1 MTVSPLHTLH
11 QGPVL
16 AALVRTALAA
26 LNPGRSS
33 AILTSPPTTPGP
45 EHHETVAPRPARLVH
60 DYLRHVGGD
69 PAWYRGQLPFHLY
82 PQWGFPILSRTLAGL
97 PSRDLI
103 RVLNGGCGVTING
116 GLPAR
121 EPLQLRARL
130 ERYLELRGAA
140 LSRLDD
146 AGRSILITTRFA
158 QTYQAHLL
166 RAPLGARQQVTFGRE
181 PVSNLSFAPG
191 EREVLLYMADS
202 GGNEQYQ
209 IVRLDLRGGGR
220 TTLLTD
226 GKSRQGGY
234 LWSHDGQRIAYTSN
248 ARNGRDMD
256 IYLGDGRSAASG
268 ALLLERAG
276 HWELLDW
283 SRDGKL
289 LLIAEYIS
297 INESRLY
304 VVHVASK
311 QVTRLHPPAPAAS
324 HRAARFDA
332 SGRRVYATTD
342 REGEFV
348 ELYEVALPGAPA
360 GAAVKAA
367 GAPAEAAGSRPPAW
381 RPLTRAIRW
390 PSWDQR

>member
-130 ERYLELRGAA
+130 ERVDASSDRRVILYQSLVTGTATHPDA
-140 LSRLDD
+140 LVVEQR
-146 AGRSILITTRFA
+146 III
-158 QTYQAHLL
+158 
-166 RAPLGARQQVTFGRE
+166 PLPPPPGARRDLHAPRKERPRVPQRVREIGRFVVRAGSGLE
-181 PVSNLSFAPG
+181 FA
-191 EREVLLYMADS
+191 VLTGDFNPLHW
-202 GGNEQYQ
+202 
-209 IVRLDLRGGGR
+209 LP
-220 TTLLTD
+220 
-226 GKSRQGGY
+226 
-234 LWSHDGQRIAYTSN
+234 AY
-248 ARNGRDMD
+248 AR
-256 IYLGDGRSAASG
+256 ASG
-268 ALLLERAG
+268 HGRPISHGFSTLARAV
-276 HWELLDW
+276 ELLNRNLWAGQVSQLHGIDVRF
-283 SRDGKL
+283 SRP
-289 LLIAEYIS
+289 
-297 INESRLY
+297 
-304 VVHVASK
+304 
-311 QVTRLHPPAPAAS
+311 LHPPADVGVYLDDDGGLFVGSLPDGPAYLTGRLRS
-324 HRAARFDA
+324 SAAQ
-332 SGRRVYATTD
+332 ATPTAAPIVERD
-342 REGEFV
+342 R
-348 ELYEVALPGAPA
+348 
-360 GAAVKAA
+360 
-367 GAPAEAAGSRPPAW
+367 
-381 RPLTRAIRW
+381 
-390 PSWDQR
+390 